1 MSDQTTRP
9 PRDNLVRA
17 CYPGVEL
24 RAREDDAAGMPVLT
38 GELAVFNQ
46 PTEIQ
51 SIREGRFIEIMEPGS
66 FAKTIQENLKRFRI
80 LFQHG
85 QDPVI
90 GDKPLAPIEELEQDD
105 ERVRYAGQMLDTG
118 YNREIIPGL
127 QAGLYGS
134 SFRFDVVA
142 DKWDHSPEARDYNP
156 EGLPERRVKEVRL
169 HEFGPVTFPA
179 YIGAGAGLR
188 SMTDDYDLRRFASDP
203 QKLRMLLESVAP
215 NALPS
220 KEPAPTTPTEGS
232 RKVYPSITREQF
244 LEKIHG

>member
-1 MSDQTTRP
+1 MWS
-9 PRDNLVRA
+9 
-17 CYPGVEL
+17 
-24 RAREDDAAGMPVLT
+24 
-38 GELAVFNQ
+38 
-46 PTEIQ
+46 PT
-51 SIREGRFIEIMEPGS
+51 SG
-66 FAKTIQENLKRFRI
+66 T
-80 LFQHG
+80 
-85 QDPVI
+85 
-90 GDKPLAPIEELEQDD
+90 
-105 ERVRYAGQMLDTG
+105 
-118 YNREIIPGL
+118 
-127 QAGLYGS
+127 
-134 SFRFDVVA
+134 
-142 DKWDHSPEARDYNP
+142 SPEARDYNP